1 MCDKEHRRTI
11 MNARRIREK
20 ARHREEI
27 ITAAEK
33 VFFKRGYDG
42 TTLDEIG
49 KVAEFS
55 RRTLYTYFKSKDD
68 LYLAVHLRYNRMK
81 IDTLEK
87 RMAEAK
93 TGYDKIFAFG
103 EEYYKFFKA
112 YPEYLRF
119 QLYMDVQGLDF
130 DQVQETTLCDFS
142 EVNSKGFELVAE
154 ALELGQKDG
163 TVKKEE
169 NPVIFIS
176 YLFYSLRTMANLS
189 LLHAD
194 TFYAFVNELTTPEN
208 FYCDFLKRLLTTIE
222 AKPKKTK

>member
-1 MCDKEHRRTI
+1 M

-33 VFFKRGYDG
+33 VFFKKGYDS

-81 IDTLEK
+81 IDALEK
-87 RMAEAK
+87 RMALST
-93 TGYDKIFAFG
+93 TGYDKVFAFG
-103 EEYYKFFKA
+103 EEYYKFFQT

-130 DQVQETTLCDFS
+130 DQIQEATLNEFM
-142 EVNSKGFELVAE
+142 EVNEKGFALVSE
-154 ALELGQKDG
+154 AIRLGLEDG
-163 TVKKEE
+163 TVNYKDD
-169 NPVIFIS
+169 PVIFIS

-189 LLHAD
+189 ILHVD
-194 TFYAFVNELTTPEN
+194 TFYAFVNNLIAPKD
-208 FYCDFLKRLLTTIE
+208 FYCDFLNRLLSTIS
-222 AKPKKTK
+222 TKN

>member
-1 MCDKEHRRTI
+1 

-81 IDTLEK
+81 IENLEK
-87 RMAEAK
+87 KMNEAK
-93 TGYDKIFAFG
+93 TGYDKIYAFG
-103 EEYYKFFKA
+103 EEYFKFFKA

-130 DQVQETTLCDFS
+130 DQVQESTLKEFS
-142 EVNSKGFELVAE
+142 DVNEKGYILVSE
-154 ALELGQKDG
+154 AIQLGQKDG
-163 TVKKEE
+163 TVKKDE
-169 NPVIFIS
+169 NPIIFIS
-176 YLFYSLRTMANLS
+176 YLFYGLRTMANLS
-189 LLHAD
+189 ILHAD
-194 TFYAFVNELTTPEN
+194 SFYVFADNQITPEE
-208 FYCDFLKRLLTTIE
+208 FYCGFLNRLLGTV
-222 AKPKKTK
+222 AQKQKK

>member
-1 MCDKEHRRTI
+1 M

-33 VFFKRGYDG
+33 VFFKKGYDS
-42 TTLDEIG
+42 TTLDEVG

-81 IDTLEK
+81 IDALEK
-87 RMAEAK
+87 RMALAK
-93 TGYDKIFAFG
+93 TGFEKVEAFG
-103 EEYYKFFKA
+103 DEYYKFFNS

-130 DQVQETTLCDFS
+130 TQIQEDTLNEFMV
-142 EVNSKGFELVAE
+142 VNQKGFTLVEE
-154 ALELGQKDG
+154 ALTLGVQDG
-163 TVKKEE
+163 SVTPEE
-169 NPVIFIS
+169 NPGVFIS

-189 LLHAD
+189 ILHSD
-194 TFYAFVNELTTPEN
+194 SFYAFVNNLSTPIEFYHN
-208 FYCDFLKRLLTTIE
+208 FLNIFLSTI
-222 AKPKKTK
+222 KSKN

>member
-1 MCDKEHRRTI
+1 MV
-11 MNARRIREK
+11 NARRIREK

-33 VFFKRGYDG
+33 VFFKKGYDS
-42 TTLDEIG
+42 TTLDEVG

-81 IDTLEK
+81 IDALEK
-87 RMAEAK
+87 RMELAK
-93 TGYDKIFAFG
+93 TGFEKVVAFG
-103 EEYYKFFKA
+103 EEYYKFFNS

-130 DQVQETTLCDFS
+130 SQIQEDTLCEFM
-142 EVNSKGFELVAE
+142 EVNQKGFTLVE
-154 ALELGQKDG
+154 DALTLGQEDG
-163 TVKKEE
+163 TIKPEE
-169 NPVIFIS
+169 KPGIFIS

-189 LLHAD
+189 ILHAD
-194 TFYAFVNELTTPEN
+194 SFYAFVNNLTTPLE
-208 FYCDFLKRLLTTIE
+208 FYQDFLHRLLSTIS
-222 AKPKKTK
+222 TKN

>member
-1 MCDKEHRRTI
+1 

-33 VFFKRGYDG
+33 VFFKKGYDS

-55 RRTLYTYFKSKDD
+55 RRTLYTYFNSKDD

-81 IDTLEK
+81 IEALGK
-87 RMAEAK
+87 RMELAK
-93 TGYDKIFAFG
+93 TGLEKVFAFG
-103 EEYYKFFKA
+103 EEYYKFFNT

-130 DQVQETTLCDFS
+130 TQIQENTLNEFM
-142 EVNSKGFELVAE
+142 EVNEKGFELVAD
-154 ALELGQKDG
+154 ALSLGQSDG
-163 TVKKEE
+163 TVNPKED
-169 NPVIFIS
+169 VALFIS

-189 LLHAD
+189 ILHAKN
-194 TFYAFVNELTTPEN
+194 FYAFVHNLSNPEEFYLN
-208 FYCDFLKRLLTTIE
+208 FLNRLLSTI
-222 AKPKKTK
+222 ATKK

>member
-1 MCDKEHRRTI
+1 M

-33 VFFKRGYDG
+33 VFFKKGYDS
-42 TTLDEIG
+42 TTLDEVG

-81 IDTLEK
+81 IESLEK
-87 RMAEAK
+87 NMALAK
-93 TGYDKIFAFG
+93 TGFSKVVAFG
-103 EEYYKFFKA
+103 EEYYKFFNS

-130 DQVQETTLCDFS
+130 TQIQENTLNEFL
-142 EVNSKGFELVAE
+142 EVNQKGFTLVEE
-154 ALELGQKDG
+154 ALTLGQKDG
-163 TVKKEE
+163 TVKPEE
-169 NPVIFIS
+169 NPGIFIS

-189 LLHAD
+189 ILHAD
-194 TFYAFVNELTTPEN
+194 TFFAFVNNLSTPIE
-208 FYCDFLKRLLTTIE
+208 FYRDFLNRLLSTIST
-222 AKPKKTK
+222 PKSYK

>member
-1 MCDKEHRRTI
+1 

-20 ARHREEI
+20 ARHKEEI

-33 VFFKRGYDG
+33 VFFKKGYDG
-42 TTLDEIG
+42 TTFDEIG

-81 IDTLEK
+81 IESLDKGMQL
-87 RMAEAK
+87 AP
-93 TGYDKIFAFG
+93 TGYDKVFAFG
-103 EEYYKFFKA
+103 EEYYKFFAK

-119 QLYMDVQGLDF
+119 QLYMDVQGLDYC
-130 DQVQETTLCDFS
+130 QIQEDTLNEFL
-142 EVNSKGFELVAE
+142 EVNEKGFDLVAK

-169 NPVIFIS
+169 NVIIFIS
-176 YLFYSLRTMANLS
+176 YLFYSLRTMANLAI
-189 LLHAD
+189 LHAD
-194 TFYAFVNELTTPEN
+194 TFYAFVNKLSTPN
-208 FYCDFLKRLLTTIE
+208 DFYCDFLKRLLSTIS
-222 AKPKKTK
+222 TKNS